1 MTLWAR
7 LVECRLTM
15 LDIIV
20 LLRHDIL
27 KDDLVEE
34 HPVKIKLRRKK
45 FRVKIGDVELA
56 RDAMMPVDRGD
67 EVTETKENPESARMS
82 LQSAVVVY

>member
-1 MTLWAR
+1 M
-7 LVECRLTM
+7 
-15 LDIIV
+15 
-20 LLRHDIL
+20 
-27 KDDLVEE
+27 VEE
-34 HPVKIKLRRKK
+34 HPVKIKLRRKQI
-45 FRVKIGDVELA
+45 RVKIGDVELA

>member
-1 MTLWAR
+1 M
-7 LVECRLTM
+7 
-15 LDIIV
+15 
-20 LLRHDIL
+20 
-27 KDDLVEE
+27 
-34 HPVKIKLRRKK
+34 KIKLRRKK

-67 EVTETKENPESARMS
+67 EVTEAKENPESARMS